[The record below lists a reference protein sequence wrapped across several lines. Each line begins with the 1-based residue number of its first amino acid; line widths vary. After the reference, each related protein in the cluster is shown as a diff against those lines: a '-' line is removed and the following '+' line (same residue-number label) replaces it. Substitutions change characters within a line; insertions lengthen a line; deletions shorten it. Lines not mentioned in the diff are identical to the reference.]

1 MKKFSTLILGL
12 MVAGSLFAERPEGV
26 IVKAATMPEIDGV
39 IDAVWENANAYNI
52 DRNFKEELPSL
63 GSAGETTWKM
73 LWDESGLYVMLKV
86 TDEAYYPSYAVT
98 PKGYSWEYDQPELY
112 FDVNYQLEGDGSSNS
127 AYGAGHYQI
136 APAFVESKISGENYT
151 ESNGVV
157 WAVKV
162 TEPNYVVEYFIP
174 LSMLKDK
181 DNVAVDLTR
190 TVGFDVTIID
200 RDPGDAARKRAVW
213 ANDGTTGLM
222 SETNGNMDVS
232 GKITFDGAQ
241 EATLIEKITLTS
253 GSITQDNGTLQMVA
267 SILPVDATFKELTWS
282 VAIKEGDS
290 GRASID
296 SKGVLTGISDGIVT
310 VTAAATD
317 GSFESGSV
325 DVTISGQI
333 VKMDEVSYIK
343 NGNFNDVDGSATPL
357 NWNFGSGTAQVIEGV
372 LEVEPASVMTN
383 PWDYKI
389 LQYINVPY
397 ALKDLEYVLKFKAW
411 ADAERDFPLKVEDSN
426 NGWPAYGTSSDAT
439 SNGSTT
445 WSMNITTEPTFYE
458 LHMTFANMLENCV
471 QNFNWQV
478 GLSTTRIYVDS
489 VTLVSVADLS
499 LVGVRSLSNVNKV
512 QLYPNPVQTEL
523 TISKIAVANSKV
535 SVYNAV
541 GQKLMEKTA
550 NGTQA
555 KFDVANL
562 RKGMY
567 FVRFSDG
574 SSQKFIKE

>member
-1 MKKFSTLILGL
+1 MKKLTTLILGL
-12 MVAGSLFAERPEGV
+12 MVAGSLFAERPEAV
-26 IVKAATMPEIDGV
+26 IVKATTIPEIDGV
-39 IDAVWENANAYNI
+39 IDAVWANANEYNI
-52 DRNFKEELPSL
+52 ERNFKEELPTL
-63 GSAGETTWKM
+63 GNSGETTWKM

-86 TDEAYYPSYAVT
+86 TDDAYYPSYAVT
-98 PKGYSWEYDQPELY
+98 PKGYSWDYDQPELY
-112 FDVNYQLEGDGSSNS
+112 FDVNAQLEGGPNG
-127 AYGAGHYQI
+127 AYGPGHYQI
-136 APAFVESKISGENYT
+136 APAFVESKINGETYT
-151 ESNGVV
+151 ESTGVV

-162 TEPNYVVEYFIP
+162 TGANYVVEYFIP
-174 LSMLKDK
+174 LSKLKDRDK
-181 DNVAVDLTR
+181 VGVDLTR
-190 TVGFDVTIID
+190 PVGFDVTFID

-222 SETNGNMDVS
+222 SETNGNMDES
-232 GKITFDGAQ
+232 GKITFAGA
-241 EATLIEKITLTS
+241 EDATLVEKITLTK
-253 GSITQDNGTLQMVA
+253 GSITQDNGKLQMVA
-267 SILPVDATFKELTWS
+267 AILPADATFKDLSWS
-282 VAIKEGDS
+282 VEIKEGNT

-296 SKGVLTGISDGIVT
+296 SKGVLTAISDGVVT
-310 VTAAATD
+310 VVAAATD
-317 GSFESGSV
+317 GSYVWGSV
-325 DVTISGQI
+325 DVTISGQL
-333 VKMDEVSYIK
+333 VKREEVSYIK
-343 NGNFNDVDGSATPL
+343 NGNFNDVDGNATPL
-357 NWNFGSGTAQVIEGV
+357 NWNFGSGTAQVVEGV

-389 LQYINVPY
+389 LQYINVPF
-397 ALKDLEYVLKFKAW
+397 ALKDLEYVLTFKAW

-458 LHMTFANMLENCV
+458 LRMTFANMLESCN

-478 GLSTTRIYVDS
+478 GLSTTKIYLDS

-499 LVGVRSLSNVNKV
+499 LVGVKSLSNVNKV

-523 TISKIAVANSKV
+523 TISEIAVANSKV
-535 SVYNAV
+535 AVYNTL

-550 NGTQA
+550 NGIQA